1 MVHSRGGW
9 LGTVT
14 DLFLLALLLVLLP
27 CIHASPTSPIP
38 PPLSTL
44 DTTDQSGVNDV
55 PNMNETAVIE
65 KRQMSAGTS
74 CDSEGQWNCLT
85 NQWQRCASG
94 QWSAVMDCAAGTICT
109 PSGLT
114 NDFFVSFANGAAG
127 GPAPATS
134 GSTRRREAK
143 NTHRMFLAV
152 LGGVC
157 TILALFAP

>member
-1 MVHSRGGW
+1 MMHSRGGW
-9 LGTVT
+9 LGVLT
-14 DLFLLALLLVLLP
+14 DSFLLALLLVLLP
-27 CIHASPTSPIP
+27 CILASPTSPFP
-38 PPLSTL
+38 PAST
-44 DTTDQSGVNDV
+44 SDV
-55 PNMNETAVIE
+55 TGQPGANNGANMNETAAIE
-65 KRQMSAGTS
+65 KRQMSVGTS

-152 LGGVC
+152 LGGVS
-157 TILALFAP
+157 TIFSLFAP